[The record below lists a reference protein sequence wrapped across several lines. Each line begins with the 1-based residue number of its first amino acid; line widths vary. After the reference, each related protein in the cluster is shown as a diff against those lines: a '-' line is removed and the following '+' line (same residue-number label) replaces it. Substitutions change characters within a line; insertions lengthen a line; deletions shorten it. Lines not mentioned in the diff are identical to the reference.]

1 MKAPKDEF
9 SSVRLLLLAF
19 GLLSALILTLC
30 LSSRLSL
37 PPLVGR
43 SLTDEEV
50 RTVISRNSPLT
61 EYVLLSPNATFP
73 REEPITKITVHHMA
87 GDLTLEELGEA
98 FAQRD
103 RRASANYAIDSEGRV
118 ALYVE
123 ESDRAWTSSSADN
136 DHRAVTIEVANDQ
149 VGGEWHV
156 SDAAYEALLD
166 LCTDICRRNEI
177 QELRYTGDA
186 SGTLTLH
193 SMFYSETDCP
203 GPYLKSRMG
212 EIAAEVD
219 GRLHRE

>member
-87 GDLTLEELGEA
+87 GDLTLEELGQA
-98 FAQRD
+98 FLQRD
-103 RRASANYAIDSEGRV
+103 RRASANYAIDSEGHV

-136 DHRAVTIEVANDQ
+136 DHRAVTIEVANDEI
-149 VGGEWHV
+149 GGDWHV
-156 SDAAYEALLD
+156 SDEAFETLVA
-166 LCTDICRRNEI
+166 LCTDICRRSGMEA
-177 QELRYTGDA
+177 LTYTGDA
-186 SGTLTLH
+186 DGSLTIH
-193 SMFYSETDCP
+193 KMFHDTDCP
-203 GPYLKSRMG
+203 GPYLESRMDDL
-212 EIAAEVD
+212 ANQVNL
-219 GRLHRE
+219 RLALP

>member
-1 MKAPKDEF
+1 MKALKDEF

-19 GLLSALILTLC
+19 GLLSALILALC

-43 SLTDEEV
+43 ALTDEET

-103 RRASANYAIDSEGRV
+103 RRASANYAVDSGGHV
-118 ALYVE
+118 A
-123 ESDRAWTSSSADN
+123 
-136 DHRAVTIEVANDQ
+136 
-149 VGGEWHV
+149 
-156 SDAAYEALLD
+156 
-166 LCTDICRRNEI
+166 LCTDICRRNGMEA
-177 QELRYTGDA
+177 LTYTGDA
-186 SGTLTLH
+186 DGNLTIH
-193 SMFYSETDCP
+193 KMFHDTDCP
-203 GPYLKSRMG
+203 GPYLESRMG
-212 EIAAEVD
+212 DLADEVNT
-219 GRLHRE
+219 RLALP

>member
-19 GLLSALILTLC
+19 GLLSVLILTLC

-61 EYVLLSPNATFP
+61 EYALLSPNATFP

-87 GDLTLEELGEA
+87 GDLTLEELGQA
-98 FAQRD
+98 FLQRD

-123 ESDRAWTSSSADN
+123 EPDRAWTSSSADN
-136 DHRAVTIEVANDQ
+136 DHRAVTIEVANDEI
-149 VGGEWHV
+149 GGDWHV
-156 SDAAYEALLD
+156 SDEAFETLVA
-166 LCTDICRRNEI
+166 LCTDICRRSGMEA
-177 QELRYTGDA
+177 LTYTGDA
-186 SGTLTLH
+186 DGSLTIH
-193 SMFYSETDCP
+193 KMFHDTDCP
-203 GPYLKSRMG
+203 GPYLESRMDDL
-212 EIAAEVD
+212 ANQVNL
-219 GRLHRE
+219 RLALP